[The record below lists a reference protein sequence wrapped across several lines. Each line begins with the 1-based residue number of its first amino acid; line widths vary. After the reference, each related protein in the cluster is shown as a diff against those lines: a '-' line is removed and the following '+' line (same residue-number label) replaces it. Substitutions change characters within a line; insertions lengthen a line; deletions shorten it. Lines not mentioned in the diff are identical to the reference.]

1 LSYSTAERVYT
12 LFEHNGEIEQSLGCA
27 PEKIGI
33 VPNGVHMERF
43 AHIGEL
49 TEHDGPL
56 TIGAVVR
63 VVPIKDVVTLLRA
76 FFLVKQEMTDAE
88 LDEYLLTDQAHVIY
102 DVIAVCGLP
111 RTDLDEFISTLRT
124 PEIPEDHPQDELFST
139 FIHQKDIVLE
149 NGWELLVQRMEQFNA
164 DGTPAEDLV
173 PESLPEENREEVRK
187 LLEDVELF
195 CSGIE
200 ETAYSAPGDVGS
212 TISFT
217 GTDLDGNE
225 VSSADLFAGSDVTMI
240 NVWAT
245 WCPPCKAELPDLAK
259 LNTQFAEKNCQIIGL
274 CLDAED
280 ALETAQQLVKDS
292 GYVNVVGKMTAD
304 FDWAQ
309 SCTAIPTSFFVDS
322 KGKIL
327 IDPIV
332 GAMVKAYPQ
341 ALEDAL
347 TQID

>member
-1 LSYSTAERVYT
+1 MKKIISLFLAVLMLTGSCTA
-12 LFEHNGEIEQSLGCA
+12 
-27 PEKIGI
+27 
-33 VPNGVHMERF
+33 F
-43 AHIGEL
+43 AASNEDASSQVQDFSQAGFRYVSPWPDLEGEL
-49 TEHDGPL
+49 VWYLTSYYPGQL
-56 TIGAVVR
+56 ANYLVFYTIGSADVELEDYVLMDEALPIYNVVAVR
-63 VVPIKDVVTLLRA
+63 D
-76 FFLVKQEMTDAE
+76 
-88 LDEYLLTDQAHVIY
+88 
-102 DVIAVCGLP
+102 LP
-111 RTDLDEFISTLRT
+111 RADLDEFISTLRT

-139 FIHQKDIVLE
+139 FIHRKDIVLD

-164 DGTPAEDLV
+164 DGTPAENLI
-173 PESLPEENREEVRK
+173 PESLPEENREEAGK
-187 LLEDVELF
+187 LLADVELF

-200 ETAYSAPGDVGS
+200 ETAYTAPGAVGS

-259 LNTQFAEKNCQIIGL
+259 LNTQFSEKNCQIIGL

-280 ALETAQQLVKDS
+280 ALQTAQQLVKDS
-292 GYVNVVGKMTAD
+292 GYVNVVGEMTAD

-322 KGKIL
+322 QGKIL
-327 IDPIV
+327 IDPVV
-332 GAMVKAYPQ
+332 GAMVQTYPK

-347 TQID
+347 AQID

>member
-1 LSYSTAERVYT
+1 MKKIISVFLAVLMLAGSCTAFAASNEDASAQGQDFSQAGFRYVSPWPDLEGELVWYLASYYPGQLVRYLVFYSTASVE
-12 LFEHNGEIEQSLGCA
+12 G
-27 PEKIGI
+27 
-33 VPNGVHMERF
+33 
-43 AHIGEL
+43 
-49 TEHDGPL
+49 
-56 TIGAVVR
+56 
-63 VVPIKDVVTLLRA
+63 
-76 FFLVKQEMTDAE
+76 MTDAE
-88 LDEYLLTDQAHVIY
+88 LDEYLLTDQALVIY
-102 DVIAVCGLP
+102 DVIAVRGLP
-111 RTDLDEFISTLRT
+111 RSDLDEFISTLRT
-124 PEIPEDHPQDELFST
+124 PEIPEDHPRDELFST

-259 LNTQFAEKNCQIIGL
+259 LNKQFAEKNCQIIGL

-280 ALETAQQLVKDS
+280 ALQTAQQLVKDS
-292 GYVNVVGKMTAD
+292 GYVNVVGQMTAD

-322 KGKIL
+322 QGKIL
-327 IDPIV
+327 IDPVV
-332 GAMVKAYPQ
+332 GAMVQTYPQ

-347 TQID
+347 KQMN

>member
-1 LSYSTAERVYT
+1 M
-12 LFEHNGEIEQSLGCA
+12 
-27 PEKIGI
+27 PK
-33 VPNGVHMERF
+33 
-43 AHIGEL
+43 
-49 TEHDGPL
+49 
-56 TIGAVVR
+56 
-63 VVPIKDVVTLLRA
+63 
-76 FFLVKQEMTDAE
+76 
-88 LDEYLLTDQAHVIY
+88 
-102 DVIAVCGLP
+102 
-111 RTDLDEFISTLRT
+111 
-124 PEIPEDHPQDELFST
+124 
-139 FIHQKDIVLE
+139 
-149 NGWELLVQRMEQFNA
+149 
-164 DGTPAEDLV
+164 
-173 PESLPEENREEVRK
+173 SLPEENRDEAGK
-187 LLEDVELF
+187 LLADVELF

-200 ETAYSAPGDVGS
+200 ETAYTAPGAVGS

-280 ALETAQQLVKDS
+280 ALQTAQQLVKDS
-292 GYVNVVGKMTAD
+292 GYVNLVGKMTAD

-332 GAMVKAYPQ
+332 GAAVKDYPQ
-341 ALEDAL
+341 VLEDAL
-347 TQID
+347 KQID

>member
-1 LSYSTAERVYT
+1 MKKIISLFLAALMLAGSCTAFAASNEDASAGVQDFPQAGFRYVSPWPDLERELVWYLVSYYPGQ
-12 LFEHNGEIEQSLGCA
+12 L
-27 PEKIGI
+27 
-33 VPNGVHMERF
+33 
-43 AHIGEL
+43 
-49 TEHDGPL
+49 
-56 TIGAVVR
+56 VR
-63 VVPIKDVVTLLRA
+63 Y
-76 FFLVKQEMTDAE
+76 LVLYSPRSVEGMTDAE
-88 LDEYLLTDQAHVIY
+88 LDEYLLTDEALPIY
-102 DVIAVCGLP
+102 DVMAVRGLP
-111 RTDLDEFISTLRT
+111 RADLDEFISTLCT
-124 PEIPEDHPQDELFST
+124 PEIPEDYPKDELFST
-139 FIHQKDIVLE
+139 FIHQKDIVLD

-164 DGTPAEDLV
+164 DGTPAENLV
-173 PESLPEENREEVRK
+173 PENLPEENREEAGK
-187 LLEDVELF
+187 LLADVELF

-200 ETAYSAPGDVGS
+200 ETAYTAPGAVGS

-259 LNTQFAEKNCQIIGL
+259 LNKQFAEKNCQIIGL

-280 ALETAQQLVKDS
+280 ALQAAQQLVKDS
-292 GYVNVVGKMTAD
+292 GYVNVVGQMTAD

-322 KGKIL
+322 QGKIL
-327 IDPIV
+327 IDPVV
-332 GAMVKAYPQ
+332 GAMVQTYPQ

-347 TQID
+347 KQMN

>member
-1 LSYSTAERVYT
+1 MKKIISLFLAVLMLAGSCTAFAASNEDASAGVQDFPQAGFRYVSPWPDLEGELVWYLASYYPGQLVRYLVLYSTGSVE
-12 LFEHNGEIEQSLGCA
+12 GMS
-27 PEKIGI
+27 
-33 VPNGVHMERF
+33 
-43 AHIGEL
+43 
-49 TEHDGPL
+49 
-56 TIGAVVR
+56 
-63 VVPIKDVVTLLRA
+63 
-76 FFLVKQEMTDAE
+76 DAE
-88 LDEYLLTDQAHVIY
+88 LDEY
-102 DVIAVCGLP
+102 
-111 RTDLDEFISTLRT
+111 R
-124 PEIPEDHPQDELFST
+124 
-139 FIHQKDIVLE
+139 KDIVLE

-164 DGTPAEDLV
+164 DGTPAEGLV
-173 PESLPEENREEVRK
+173 PESLPEKNREEAGK
-187 LLEDVELF
+187 LLADVELF

-259 LNTQFAEKNCQIIGL
+259 LNKQFAEKNCQIIGL

-280 ALETAQQLVKDS
+280 ALQTAQQLVKES
-292 GYVNVVGKMTAD
+292 GYVNVVGQMTAD

-322 KGKIL
+322 RGKIL
-327 IDPIV
+327 IDPVV
-332 GAMVKAYPQ
+332 GAMVRVYPQ
-341 ALEDAL
+341 ALEDAMK
-347 TQID
+347 QID